1 MPVHDSTI
9 FAVSG
14 MTGMDSIT
22 ELSMQ
27 GMELL
32 EKLQIHQPT
41 WYFIYLFMLI
51 SFFAWIR
58 LYYGNILTQTVQASI
73 NFQVANKM
81 FNDNS
86 MLQLQ
91 LDRLLYLFYFLSIAF
106 FLYCIELRLGMNPH
120 DLQGG
125 RQYLFN
131 LALLAGVFFSRV
143 VLLNITGTFFNQRR
157 LVKEYLYNIFIFNKL
172 SGMVVLPLMFLLVY
186 TTGYLHEIVFWFSV
200 TAVFAV
206 VVMRL
211 IRGFVFSSRKDV
223 LLFYIFLYLCALE
236 IAPLVLLYRWLEGVL

>member
-1 MPVHDSTI
+1 MSGQDSTI

-14 MTGMDSIT
+14 MPGMDSIT

-41 WYFIYLFMLI
+41 WYFVYLFTLI

-58 LYYGNILTQTVQASI
+58 LYYGNNLTQTVQASI
-73 NFQVANKM
+73 NFQVANRM

-86 MLQLQ
+86 MLQTQ
-91 LDRLLYLFYFLSIAF
+91 LDMLLYLFYFLSNAF
-106 FLYCIELRLGMNPH
+106 FLYFIEMRLGLHPH
-120 DLQGG
+120 ALNGG
-125 RQYLFN
+125 WLYLFN

-143 VLLNITGTFFNQRR
+143 VLLNAAGIFFNQQR
-157 LVKEYLYNIFIFNKL
+157 LVKEYLYNLFIFNQL
-172 SGMVVLPLMFLLVY
+172 SGMVVLPLLFLLVY
-186 TTGYLHEIVFWFSV
+186 TTGWLHEVVFWLSLAASFSI
-200 TAVFAV
+200 

-211 IRGFVFSSRKDV
+211 IRGLVFSSRKDV
-223 LLFYIFLYLCALE
+223 LLFYMFLYLCALE
-236 IAPLVLLYRWLEGVL
+236 IAPLVLLYRWLEGIL